1 MPMLEW
7 AGKKKVVNHHNAVPY
22 RVLERKWGYGDEAH
36 AELRRGGETDS
47 ISGVA
52 SASIPSRLR
61 ASASPREENGGAEM
75 SHAELR
81 RGGETDSISGV
92 ASASIP
98 SRLRASASPRE
109 ENGGAEMSHAE
120 LRRGGEGDEDE
131 NMIIHGDNLLALKSL
146 LPRYEGRVKCV
157 YIDPPYNT
165 GNEGWV
171 YNDNVNDPQIRAWLN
186 KVVGKEGEDFTRH
199 DKWLCMMYPRLM
211 LLRKL
216 LAEDGAIFI
225 SIDDNELYSLK
236 AVCDEI
242 FGSSCFVANI
252 SWQRTYSTRNDSK
265 GIVSEVEHILAY
277 SKKPGWQPN
286 KLPRTAEMD
295 KKYKNPDNDVAPWKS
310 TDALA
315 PDSVAHQGM
324 VYAIQNPFTGKL
336 IYPTAGRH
344 WAVDQQTILDSL
356 QGWCPY
362 ELRDIGDEARR
373 AEICGVGMDEVRKGV
388 KAIMLKN
395 IHGCA
400 EMSHTEARRHGE
412 EGVQDLRASASPREN
427 VGVGDAAHA
436 ELRRGGDGDMGGEVF
451 SASFAESRRMAM
463 AVLEKGPWPK
473 YYFMNKGKGGIAKKT
488 YISDVGGMP
497 PTNLWEYRDVG
508 HTDEAKKELMVLFGG
523 KSPFDTP
530 KPVRLIERILKI
542 ATDKNAL
549 VLDSFA
555 GSGTTAHAVLNM
567 NKADGGNRRFIL
579 IEMMDY
585 AESVTA
591 ERVKRVISGY
601 GHAGAGK
608 SSHAELRRGG
618 EGGEGAGTRG
628 LSTPDLSSLRASAP
642 PREEA
647 VRSEASPRE
656 KTVEGTGG
664 GFGYYELGPELMR
677 DGVLNEA
684 AGEAAIREYVWY
696 TETKGAG
703 EFSHAETRRGGE
715 GGRQALRASASSRDP
730 YLLGTA
736 FGVAYYFCYER
747 GAVVTL
753 NRALLRTVKTKAE
766 RYVIYADVCTL
777 GAAELEKYRI
787 TFKKIPRDITR
798 F

>member
-22 RVLERKWGYGDEAH
+22 HVLERKWGYGDESH
-36 AELRRGGETDS
+36 AELRRGGES
-47 ISGVA
+47 GLGVA
-52 SASIPSRLR
+52 SAQAPIDLR
-61 ASASPREENGGAEM
+61 ASASPREGNGGAEM

-81 RGGETDSISGV
+81 RGGEAGLGV
-92 ASASIP
+92 ASASIL
-98 SRLRASASPRE
+98 SSLRASASPRE
-109 ENGGAEMSHAE
+109 ENGGAET
-120 LRRGGEGDEDE
+120 E

-225 SIDDNELYSLK
+225 SIDDNEFANLRL
-236 AVCDEI
+236 VCDEI
-242 FGSSCFVANI
+242 FGSQNFVATFTWKSRAKPSNTGKAKYKP
-252 SWQRTYSTRNDSK
+252 QNDSEFILCYK
-265 GIVSEVEHILAY
+265 GRGEPEFLCVTSG
-277 SKKPGWQPN
+277 KPRSYPH
-286 KLPRTAEMD
+286 ED
-295 KKYKNPDNDVAPWKS
+295 KD
-310 TDALA
+310 
-315 PDSVAHQGM
+315 
-324 VYAIQNPFTGKL
+324 
-336 IYPTAGRH
+336 GRYRL
-344 WAVDQQTILDSL
+344 QTILKSNRGENKRETMTFSL
-356 QGWCPY
+356 AGYTPPPTKRWQAGEDKIK
-362 ELRDIGDEARR
+362 ELYAKNRITFETGEP
-373 AEICGVGMDEVRKGV
+373 
-388 KAIMLKN
+388 MLKYYEHEEKEEVAPFWCH
-395 IHGCA
+395 IPKEVSGTA
-400 EMSHTEARRHGE
+400 E
-412 EGVQDLRASASPREN
+412 
-427 VGVGDAAHA
+427 
-436 ELRRGGDGDMGGEVF
+436 
-451 SASFAESRRMAM
+451 
-463 AVLEKGPWPK
+463 
-473 YYFMNKGKGGIAKKT
+473 
-488 YISDVGGMP
+488 
-497 PTNLWEYRDVG
+497 
-508 HTDEAKKELMVLFGG
+508 GG
-523 KSPFDTP
+523 KMMLNQLLGNMHGFDTV
-530 KPVRLIERILKI
+530 KPVELIEYLLRHTLP
-542 ATDKNAL
+542 KNAL

-567 NKADGGNRRFIL
+567 NRADGGNRRFIL

-618 EGGEGAGTRG
+618 ETDSISGVVSA
-628 LSTPDLSSLRASAP
+628 SIPSSLRASAS

-703 EFSHAETRRGGE
+703 EFSHAELRRGGE
-715 GGRQALRASASSRDP
+715 GGRRTLRASVAPCDP

-753 NRALLRTVKTKAE
+753 NRALLRTIRTKAE